1 MSWFRNREGHEGEK
15 PEKKP
20 DEPKRPERPTV
31 MCKNKLN
38 PSERDRHNAFVE
50 KLKVDKDKLPK
61 NMENPDRGKLSPK
74 EGDPTRGQKIR
85 EKGHETERE

>member
-20 DEPKRPERPTV
+20 DETKRPERPTV
-31 MCKNKLN
+31 ICKDKLN

-50 KLKVDKDKLPK
+50 KLRVDKDKLPK
-61 NMENPDRGKLSPK
+61 NEGDSGKGKLSPK
-74 EGDPTRGQKIR
+74 EGDPTKGQRIR
-85 EKGHETERE
+85 EKGPETERE